1 LVLGFVEPSQ
11 PWHLRLA
18 LKIGTPERDTVAVKQ
33 RTVVVNDR
41 MQQGYRYVRVA
52 PVGRNFDPDFRPEL
66 TPPEMLRLGVFGGK
80 YLTDCR
86 DEFPASWFAR
96 AKLSPERSDARVN
109 FFGVAASQPLS
120 VWRSKGWIHPEDPR
134 GWFQWYCRYYRG
146 RRLGDED
153 ARQIK
158 RWAAIR
164 RHVRQLQMNCE
175 PGDVF
180 CRKRQRQALLHWAY
194 DSRKL

>member
-1 LVLGFVEPSQ
+1 M
-11 PWHLRLA
+11 A
-18 LKIGTPERDTVAVKQ
+18 LKNGTQERDTVAVKQ

-41 MQQGYRYVRVA
+41 MQQGYRYVLVA

-96 AKLSPERSDARVN
+96 AKLSPERSDAKVN

-120 VWRSKGWIHPEDPR
+120 VWRKQGLDTPR
-134 GWFQWYCRYYRG
+134 RPSRLVSMVLPLLSGSAAAG
-146 RRLGDED
+146 RRRTADQTLGRDPQARPSTADELR
-153 ARQIK
+153 AGRCFLPEASTAG
-158 RWAAIR
+158 AA
-164 RHVRQLQMNCE
+164 
-175 PGDVF
+175 
-180 CRKRQRQALLHWAY
+180 ALGL
-194 DSRKL
+194 

>member
-1 LVLGFVEPSQ
+1 M
-11 PWHLRLA
+11 A
-18 LKIGTPERDTVAVKQ
+18 LKIGPRERSIVAVKQ
-33 RTVVVNDR
+33 RTVIVNDR
-41 MQQGYRYVRVA
+41 MQQGYRYVLVA

-120 VWRSKGWIHPEDPR
+120 VWRSKGWIHREDPR

-146 RRLGDED
+146 RRLADED

-158 RWAAIR
+158 RWTAIR

-175 PGDVF
+175 PGDLF